1 MLSGGGRPAVIRAR
15 GLGKVYGSRSR
26 GEVVGLHDLDLDCEG
41 GEVYALLGPNGAGKT
56 TALRILATLIRPTV
70 GEAWVGGHSV
80 IDDPAGARRELG
92 VVSYETRPYDRLT
105 PRETAFFFGRLQ
117 DLPDE
122 QIEENLQ
129 RVAEL
134 LRMEDFLDEPAERL
148 STGMKQKTVLLRA
161 LITEP
166 RILLFDEPTA
176 GLDVI
181 TAKGVMDYIRTLRD
195 QGRTILFST
204 HVLWEAERLA
214 DRIGII
220 DRGRLVAEGSL
231 EALRA
236 RTGLSDL
243 EEIFFALV
251 EGP

>member
-1 MLSGGGRPAVIRAR
+1 
-15 GLGKVYGSRSR
+15 
-26 GEVVGLHDLDLDCEG
+26 
-41 GEVYALLGPNGAGKT
+41 VYALLGPNGAGKT
-56 TALRILATLIRPTV
+56 TALRILSTLIRPTV
-70 GEAWVGGHSV
+70 GEAWIGDRSV
-80 IDDPAGARRELG
+80 LEAPELVRRDLG

-105 PRETAFFFGRLQ
+105 PRETAFLFGRLH
-117 DLPDE
+117 DMEDRR
-122 QIEENLQ
+122 IEENLG
-129 RVAEL
+129 RVADL
-134 LRMEDFLDEPAERL
+134 LRMEEFLDEPAERL

-161 LITEP
+161 LITDP
-166 RILLFDEPTA
+166 RVLLFDEPTA
-176 GLDVI
+176 GLDVL

-220 DRGRLVAEGSL
+220 HRGSLVAEGSL
-231 EALRA
+231 AELRA

-251 EGP
+251 EGE

>member
-1 MLSGGGRPAVIRAR
+1 MIRSR
-15 GLGKVYGSRSR
+15 GLGKTFRSRSR
-26 GEVVGLHDLDLDCEG
+26 GEVRALRDLSLDCAE

-56 TALRILATLIRPTV
+56 TALRILSTLIRPTV
-70 GEAWVGGHSV
+70 GEAWIGDRSV
-80 IDDPAGARRELG
+80 LEAPELVRRDLG

-105 PRETAFFFGRLQ
+105 PRETAFLFGRLH
-117 DLPDE
+117 DMEDRR
-122 QIEENLQ
+122 IEENLG
-129 RVAEL
+129 RVADL
-134 LRMEDFLDEPAERL
+134 LRMEEFLDEPAERL

-161 LITEP
+161 LITDP
-166 RILLFDEPTA
+166 RVLLFDEPTA
-176 GLDVI
+176 GLDVL

-220 DRGRLVAEGSL
+220 HRGGLVAEGSL
-231 EALRA
+231 AELRA

-251 EGP
+251 EGE